1 MKNNNG
7 AKIDLKLGDTRAAVS
22 ISVPGLPGTM
32 VTRTGKD
39 DREALAAT
47 LRAAADLIDSRRR
60 ETTRKNVETTWV
72 RVSMDVDIKVPQAE
86 ADRAV
91 ELEERLMEG
100 NRSAADELLTL
111 STDWLRASLDDSSA
125 REFQSFSWS
134 PRDECEDFDEA

>member
-1 MKNNNG
+1 VKNDN
-7 AKIDLKLGDTRAAVS
+7 ARIEIKLGDTRAAVS
-22 ISVPGLPGTM
+22 ITVPGLPGTM

-39 DREALAAT
+39 DREALSAT

-60 ETTRKNVETTWV
+60 DTTRKNVETTWV

-91 ELEERLMEG
+91 ALEEKVMEG
-100 NRSAADELLTL
+100 NRAAGVELLDL
-111 STDWLRASLDDSSA
+111 STDWLRAALDDNDS

-134 PRDECEDFDEA
+134 LRDDCEDFDEA

>member
-47 LRAAADLIDSRRR
+47 LRAAADLIDSKRR

-91 ELEERLMEG
+91 ALETKVMEG
-100 NRSAADELLTL
+100 NRAAGAELLDL
-111 STDWLRASLDDSSA
+111 STDWLRAALDDNDS

-134 PRDECEDFDEA
+134 LRDDCEDFDEA